1 MAGATICQPEHLRTT
16 AHHDSVLHIY
26 RSSGPQPAPPCPPHR
41 CLPSAACTP
50 RTRTSGAARQPR
62 LCRRPRGKLAVHARE
77 VAACVCEAHC
87 FPLLT
92 CHQTGAKA
100 WRLSSP
106 CALPVLTC
114 PAHSIGG
121 SQLSRDA
128 ELEQLWKQPEVLRKI
143 FRCRQRGWC
152 DADHIW
158 EMLGKAC
165 QSGNACLLVA
175 ARPQDLPALAS
186 TGAQTACI
194 QPASQQPRL
203 HTLPPVQPVR
213 QPVRAPA
220 AAAGRGGQAAA
231 AAADHEEAVRR
242 WLGPAW
248 PFGLLLGTRTV

>member
-1 MAGATICQPEHLRTT
+1 M
-16 AHHDSVLHIY
+16 
-26 RSSGPQPAPPCPPHR
+26 
-41 CLPSAACTP
+41 
-50 RTRTSGAARQPR
+50 
-62 LCRRPRGKLAVHARE
+62 
-77 VAACVCEAHC
+77 CEAHC

-203 HTLPPVQPVR
+203 HTLPLCSLYANLYV
-213 QPVRAPA
+213 
-220 AAAGRGGQAAA
+220 
-231 AAADHEEAVRR
+231 H
-242 WLGPAW
+242 
-248 PFGLLLGTRTV
+248 LLQQQGEVDKLLQLLQTMKKR